1 MRRNRLVP
9 PLIVLVLGLSACAGE
24 DPSASSDESTT
35 SSSIASRNGEIPTFS
50 RPTELTNSYLP
61 FGQGGRWIYEG
72 TKDGRPYLVEV
83 AVTSDTRSI
92 DWGPSTTEARVVR
105 HRGWVDGVIVEEARD
120 FYAQGDDGGMWYFGE
135 DVENYEDG
143 QLADHDGTWLAG
155 QDGALPALLM
165 PGEPAVGEVFYSE
178 DVAGLD
184 ITERDEVLSLTEPA
198 ETPDG
203 PVSDGLLLG
212 ATQEDGTEEEKVFA
226 PGVGEVLARSDE
238 GEVRLTRRL
247 PDGAESATEASFGD
261 STTVDNPYFGVSGV
275 DYRLYLG
282 EDEGEPIRIEVG
294 PTGATK
300 AIEWEAGTTDTV
312 VSQFLETSRRDLLEV
327 AWDWFAQ
334 DDTGNVWYFGEDVR
348 NYDEGRIADT
358 DGSRVAG
365 VDGPPGLIMPGQP
378 SIGRRFNPENI
389 PGNVFETVDVSATD
403 QTYTLANGQVLDDV
417 VELHEL
423 LDDGTEETKLYA
435 RGYGNVNVR
444 IPGVE
449 AVDLVYALPNDAIDA
464 PAPVTLTSMRDE
476 LRSISVDGSGDLVG
490 VAHAFGEYRSTE
502 DPVPPVLLDLA
513 ATQLDALDRAEAAGD
528 PDEMRASALDVELT
542 VLDLLRLYDANQPAD
557 VDRLDL
563 EARRLLLAVDAE
575 DDAAAATAVA
585 IARAL
590 VDRLG
595 DDAEGPVLDAVD
607 AAEAAARQEA
617 RDELAIA
624 AEALRRA
631 LA

>member
-1 MRRNRLVP
+1 
-9 PLIVLVLGLSACAGE
+9 
-24 DPSASSDESTT
+24 
-35 SSSIASRNGEIPTFS
+35 
-50 RPTELTNSYLP
+50 
-61 FGQGGRWIYEG
+61 
-72 TKDGRPYLVEV
+72 
-83 AVTSDTRSI
+83 
-92 DWGPSTTEARVVR
+92 
-105 HRGWVDGVIVEEARD
+105 
-120 FYAQGDDGGMWYFGE
+120 
-135 DVENYEDG
+135 
-143 QLADHDGTWLAG
+143 
-155 QDGALPALLM
+155 
-165 PGEPAVGEVFYSE
+165 
-178 DVAGLD
+178 
-184 ITERDEVLSLTEPA
+184 
-198 ETPDG
+198 
-203 PVSDGLLLG
+203 
-212 ATQEDGTEEEKVFA
+212 
-226 PGVGEVLARSDE
+226 
-238 GEVRLTRRL
+238 
-247 PDGAESATEASFGD
+247 
-261 STTVDNPYFGVSGV
+261 
-275 DYRLYLG
+275 
-282 EDEGEPIRIEVG
+282 
-294 PTGATK
+294 
-300 AIEWEAGTTDTV
+300 
-312 VSQFLETSRRDLLEV
+312 
-327 AWDWFAQ
+327 
-334 DDTGNVWYFGEDVR
+334 
-348 NYDEGRIADT
+348 
-358 DGSRVAG
+358 
-365 VDGPPGLIMPGQP
+365 MPGQP

-435 RGYGNVNVR
+435 PGYGNVDVR

-490 VAHAFGEYRSTE
+490 VAHAFGEYRPTD

-542 VLDLLRLYDANQPAD
+542 VLDLLRLYDADQPAD

-595 DDAEGPVLDAVD
+595 DDAEGPLLDAVD